1 METQELLENLANAYY
16 YNADYK
22 QANKWYA
29 KLFANTD
36 AKTGKPYNINPEYYY
51 RYAQTLK
58 SVEDYEASDKM
69 MNKFVALKGNTDS
82 RAVLF
87 QKNRDYQAE
96 IKRNSDRMVL
106 HPLQINTN
114 KSEYGTA
121 FYGNNIVYATS
132 KGGILK
138 KRADWTG
145 DNFYSLYEATTDS
158 LQVSKKG
165 KLNGINTKFNE
176 STAAFSKD
184 GNTVY
189 FTRNN
194 FIHNEV
200 KTNGDET
207 VLLKIFKATKNKS
220 GKWEDVKEMPFNS
233 NIHNVAH
240 PALSPDGKYIYF
252 ASDMK
257 GTIGASDIY
266 RAKILKNG
274 YGKPENLGAL
284 INTQG
289 RESFP
294 FVSDDNILYY
304 SSDGFPGLGGLDI
317 YAVKLDEED
326 NPISKPVNVGRPA
339 NSAEDDFCY
348 VINTHTKIGYLTSNR
363 PGGEG
368 SDDIYSFY
376 EEAPVQFSCKQAING
391 IVKNAKSLEVI
402 ADAKIILLDKSLK
415 LIEEKISN
423 KEGSFSFLYT
433 SNCKDEQLIIKT
445 IREGFSSDE
454 QNITLTGL
462 KDAYAEVLLS
472 PIVEKKPIKIG
483 DDLSKELKIDN
494 IYFDYD
500 KANIRPDAAE
510 QLAKIVK
517 VMEEYPTMKI
527 DVRLHTDSRGSDS
540 YNLALSQRRAK
551 STIKWLKRN

>member
-1 METQELLENLANAYY
+1 M
-16 YNADYK
+16 
-22 QANKWYA
+22 
-29 KLFANTD
+29 
-36 AKTGKPYNINPEYYY
+36 
-51 RYAQTLK
+51 
-58 SVEDYEASDKM
+58 
-69 MNKFVALKGNTDS
+69 
-82 RAVLF
+82 
-87 QKNRDYQAE
+87 
-96 IKRNSDRMVL
+96 
-106 HPLQINTN
+106 
-114 KSEYGTA
+114 
-121 FYGNNIVYATS
+121 
-132 KGGILK
+132 
-138 KRADWTG
+138 
-145 DNFYSLYEATTDS
+145 
-158 LQVSKKG
+158 
-165 KLNGINTKFNE
+165 
-176 STAAFSKD
+176 
-184 GNTVY
+184 
-189 FTRNN
+189 
-194 FIHNEV
+194 
-200 KTNGDET
+200 DET

-233 NIHNVAH
+233 NIHSVAH

-363 PGGEG
+363 PGGKG

-391 IVKNAKSLEVI
+391 VVKNAKSLEVI
-402 ADAKIILLDKSLK
+402 ADAKITLLDKSLK

-551 STIKWLKRN
+551 STIKWLIAHGIHKDRITGKGYGETQLVNGCSNGVPCTEEQHQANRRSEFIIISM